1 MWTLLRQGPNATP
14 LIDKAIVVTPS
25 SLVKNWHKEIV
36 KWLGGKVNP
45 LSIDSGSK
53 EEINKSLMQFMA
65 QHGRLIPTPIL
76 LISYETFRLH
86 ASILHSGSVGLVIC
100 DEVR

>member
-1 MWTLLRQGPNATP
+1 LLLTARVVVNYNTHTHTLTHT
-14 LIDKAIVVTPS
+14 V
-25 SLVKNWHKEIV
+25 
-36 KWLGGKVNP
+36 
-45 LSIDSGSK
+45 
-53 EEINKSLMQFMA
+53 QFRS
-65 QHGRLIPTPIL
+65 QNGRLIPKPIL